1 MSLASSSAAG
11 AVNARQVRA
20 HEGWRG
26 EPQARTAHLL
36 EHAVREQQLCGA
48 VGIELR
54 QHVGHPHQKGVEDDV
69 GERVPR
75 GDHDGRTKY
84 CVDSG
89 KSLEHAFAPGP
100 AD

>member
-1 MSLASSSAAG
+1 MSLASSSAGG

-75 GDHDGRTKY
+75 GEHD
-84 CVDSG
+84 VEFVG
-89 KSLEHAFAPGP
+89 K
-100 AD
+100 